1 MARVPGRVL
10 VGGLVMALVATFTA
24 CGRSARTSSAPGR
37 LSVVAAEDVW
47 GSIARQ
53 LGGDHVEVKSLITN
67 PDADPH
73 DYEPTPADARA
84 IASANLVITN
94 GIGYDSWV
102 GRLVAANGVSGR
114 AVVKIGDVVGLKEG
128 DNPHQWYSPA
138 SVDKVIADIT
148 AQYKRLDP
156 AAAADF
162 DRQRAAFETA
172 GLAPYKMA
180 LAGIRSKYAGLPVG
194 ASENI
199 FAPMADALGL
209 KLTTPASFLN
219 AVAEGT
225 DPTAADKAAVDRQIV
240 TKAIKVFVF
249 NSQNA
254 TPDVRRLIDAARAAG
269 LPVVAVTETPTPRGT
284 TFEEWQTRQ
293 LRDLDAALA
302 AGTAT

>member
-1 MARVPGRVL
+1 M
-10 VGGLVMALVATFTA
+10 VGSVVVALVATLTA
-24 CGRSARTSSAPGR
+24 CGSAARTNAAPGK

-73 DYEPTPADARA
+73 NYEPTPADARA
-84 IASANLVITN
+84 IASAKLVITN

-114 AVVKIGDVVGLKEG
+114 AVVKVGDAVGLKEG

-148 AQYKRLDP
+148 AQYKRIDP
-156 AAAADF
+156 ASAADF
-162 DRQRAAFETA
+162 DRQRATFETTT
-172 GLAPYKMA
+172 LAPYKSA
-180 LAGIRSKYAGLPVG
+180 IADIRARYAGLPVG
-194 ASENI
+194 ASESI

-240 TKAIKVFVF
+240 TKAIRVFVF

-254 TPDVRRLIDAARAAG
+254 TPDVRRLIDAAKAAG
-269 LPVVAVTETPTPRGT
+269 IPVVAVTETPSPRGA

-293 LRDLDAALA
+293 LRELEASLARGAA
-302 AGTAT
+302 T

>member
-1 MARVPGRVL
+1 MARAPGRLLIGSVVMA
-10 VGGLVMALVATFTA
+10 VGGTLTA
-24 CGRSARTSSAPGR
+24 CGSSGRTSAAPGK

-47 GSIARQ
+47 GSIARE

-84 IASANLVITN
+84 IASAQLVITN
-94 GIGYDSWV
+94 GIGYDPWV
-102 GRLVAANGVSGR
+102 DRLLAANGVSGR
-114 AVVKIGDVVGLKEG
+114 AVVKVGDVVGLKEG

-156 AAAADF
+156 AGAADF
-162 DRQRAAFETA
+162 DQQRATFETA
-172 GLAPYKMA
+172 ALAPYKTA
-180 LAGIRSKYAGLPVG
+180 IAEIRAKYAGLPIG

-199 FAPMADALGL
+199 FTPMADALGV
-209 KLTTPASFLN
+209 KLTTPASFLD

-225 DPTAADKAAVDRQIV
+225 DPTAADKARVDRQIA
-240 TKAIKVFVF
+240 TKAVRVLVF

-254 TPDVRRLIDAARAAG
+254 TPDVRRLVDAAEAAG
-269 LPVVAVTETPTPRGT
+269 IPVVAVTETPTPQGT

-293 LRDLDAALA
+293 LRQLEASLA